1 MLPMRLQALA
11 SVVVV
16 LVTATAL
23 SAPYCRSFS
32 RAAAVFARMAHLEG
46 RVATALDWEREE
58 VTVEMTTVPSR
69 HGDLRTRLFIP
80 RHIRRAVTL
89 MAGVNM
95 LGIEEPRLY
104 GLANEL
110 ASVGVA
116 VITPDTPDLKRF
128 EITAR
133 TTDMIEDSALWLSRQ
148 RRLTPDGR
156 IGMVG
161 ISFSGGLSIIAA
173 GRPALRD
180 RVAFVFSFGGHGD
193 LPRELR
199 FLYSGKEPALPGSP
213 NAGRPSGASLQ
224 AGAKP
229 PAYGNST
236 SASEV
241 YRRPH
246 DYGVVI
252 ILLDMADRLV
262 PGEQVGPLRAAIL
275 KYLLAGHYELI
286 DKRLAKVT
294 FDDALTLAEAL
305 PEPSRTYMQQVNAR
319 DVEKLGRL
327 VAPVLASLGGD
338 PGLSPE
344 RSAPPAC
351 PVYLL
356 HGTDDTVIPS
366 IESLWLERY
375 LQGRTPVRVLLSG
388 LITHAELDRQQ
399 DFREVWKLI
408 DFFAA
413 LLRQ

>member
-1 MLPMRLQALA
+1 MRFQALA

-16 LVTATAL
+16 LAAITAV
-23 SAPYCRSFS
+23 SAPYCRSYS
-32 RAAAVFARMAHLEG
+32 RAAAVFVRMAHLGG
-46 RVATALDWEREE
+46 RVTNALEWEREE
-58 VTVEMTTVPSR
+58 VTIEMTTIGSR

-80 RHIRRAVTL
+80 AHIRRAVTL
-89 MAGVNM
+89 VAGVNM

-104 GLANEL
+104 GLAYEL

-128 EITAR
+128 DITPR

-148 RRLTPDGR
+148 RRLTRDGH

-161 ISFSGGLSIIAA
+161 ISFSGSLSIVAA

-180 RVAFVFSFGGHGD
+180 RVDFVFSFGGHGD
-193 LPRELR
+193 FPRELR
-199 FLYSGKEPALPGSP
+199 FLYSGKEPAVPTG
-213 NAGRPSGASLQ
+213 GGQ
-224 AGAKP
+224 
-229 PAYGNST
+229 PAER
-236 SASEV
+236 EV

-252 ILLDMADRLV
+252 ILLDLADRVV
-262 PGEQVGPLRAAIL
+262 PAGQVGPLREAIL
-275 KYLLAGHYELI
+275 TYLLAGHYELI

-294 FDDALTLAEAL
+294 FDDALRRAEAL
-305 PEPSRTYMQQVNAR
+305 PEPSRTYMRQVNDR
-319 DVEKLGRL
+319 DVAALGQL
-327 VAPVLASLGGD
+327 VAPLLASLGGD
-338 PGLSPE
+338 PALSPE
-344 RSAPPAC
+344 RSTPPAC
-351 PVYLL
+351 PIYLL

-366 IESLWLERY
+366 IETLWLERS
-375 LQGRTPVRVLLSG
+375 LKDKAPVRVLLSG

-399 DFREVWKLI
+399 DMREVWKLV

>member
-1 MLPMRLQALA
+1 MRRMRLQALA
-11 SVVVV
+11 SAVVVV
-16 LVTATAL
+16 VASTAV
-23 SAPYCRSFS
+23 SAPYLRSYS
-32 RAAAVFARMAHLEG
+32 RAAAVFARMAHVEG
-46 RVATALDWEREE
+46 RVASLLDWERED

-69 HGDLRTRLFIP
+69 HGDLRARLYIPTR
-80 RHIRRAVTL
+80 IRRAVTL

-104 GLANEL
+104 GLAYEL

-128 EITAR
+128 DITAR

-148 RRLTPDGR
+148 RRLTRDGH

-161 ISFSGGLSIIAA
+161 ISFSGGLSLVAA

-180 RVAFVFSFGGHGD
+180 RVDFVLSFGGHGD
-193 LPRELR
+193 FPRELR
-199 FLYSGKEPALPGSP
+199 FLCTGKEPALPTTDGP
-213 NAGRPSGASLQ
+213 AGHQ
-224 AGAKP
+224 
-229 PAYGNST
+229 T
-236 SASEV
+236 SAGDV

-252 ILLDMADRLV
+252 VLLDLADRVV
-262 PGEQVGPLRAAIL
+262 PAAQVQPLREAIL

-286 DKRLAKVT
+286 DKRLAQVT
-294 FDDALTLAEAL
+294 FDAALKLAEAL
-305 PEPSRTYMQQVNAR
+305 PEPTRTYMRYVNDR
-319 DVEKLGRL
+319 DVEKLGQL
-327 VAPVLASLGGD
+327 VAPALVSLGGD
-338 PGLSPE
+338 AGLSPE

-356 HGTDDTVIPS
+356 HGADDTVIPS
-366 IESLWLERY
+366 IETLWLERY
-375 LQGRTPVRVLLSG
+375 LRGKTPVRILLSG

-399 DFREVWKLI
+399 DMREVWNLV
-408 DFFAA
+408 DFFAS

>member
-1 MLPMRLQALA
+1 MRPMRLQALA

-16 LVTATAL
+16 LVATTAL
-23 SAPYCRSFS
+23 SAPYVRSYT

-46 RVATALDWEREE
+46 RVTNALEWERED
-58 VTVEMTTVPSR
+58 VTIEMTAVPSR

-80 RHIRRAVTL
+80 AHIRRAVTL

-104 GLANEL
+104 GLAYEL

-128 EITAR
+128 DITAR

-148 RRLTPDGR
+148 RRLTRDGH

-180 RVAFVFSFGGHGD
+180 RVDFVLSFGGHGD
-193 LPRELR
+193 FPRELR
-199 FLYSGKEPALPGSP
+199 FLSTGKEPALSTNDG
-213 NAGRPSGASLQ
+213 AGGHHTAT
-224 AGAKP
+224 G
-229 PAYGNST
+229 
-236 SASEV
+236 EV

-252 ILLDMADRLV
+252 ILLDLADRLV
-262 PGEQVGPLRAAIL
+262 PSEQVGPLREAIL

-294 FDDALTLAEAL
+294 FDDALRLAEAL
-305 PEPSRTYMQQVNAR
+305 PEPSRTYMRQVNDR
-319 DVEKLGRL
+319 DVEKLGQL
-327 VAPVLASLGGD
+327 VAPLLASLGGD

-344 RSAPPAC
+344 RSAPPTC

-366 IESLWLERY
+366 IETLWMERY
-375 LQGRTPVRVLLSG
+375 LQGKAPVRVLLSG

-399 DFREVWKLI
+399 NMREVWQLV